1 MGETGPITLQET
13 KFCKMLYA
21 LETIE
26 GPLLGGLVG
35 LGDQM
40 VCLLCMPWTEVI
52 DENAN
57 QNIPSGHYWSETDVD
72 SGMVKTFI

>member
-1 MGETGPITLQET
+1 
-13 KFCKMLYA
+13 MLYA

-40 VCLLCMPWTEVI
+40 VCLLCMPWPEVI

-57 QNIPSGHYWSETDVD
+57 QNIPSGHYWS
-72 SGMVKTFI
+72 GNQC